1 MDTSGNVATGAWALL
16 SDIDNA
22 LDILA
27 DASAAYAE
35 TIATQPLIDRS
46 ADNSAQLAPPT
57 TRAVHAVTVLPVDTA
72 TTDGPTVFEYVR
84 SMENPHP
91 MDVQWAVI
99 TLLALNASFRERVAS
114 NSPRRAAAIVRETP
128 ARFERYLIGT
138 PTAAAMTPHE
148 AVCDFVSRVQFAYT
162 GITSQAADR

>member
-1 MDTSGNVATGAWALL
+1 MNAADNVTTGAWELL

-35 TIATQPLIDRS
+35 PIATQRLIDRS
-46 ADNSAQLAPPT
+46 ADEPAASASA
-57 TRAVHAVTVLPVDTA
+57 TRAAHAVTMLPVDTA
-72 TTDGPTVFEYVR
+72 ATDGPTVFEYVR
-84 SMENPHP
+84 SLENPHP

-114 NSPRRAAAIVRETP
+114 KSPRRAAAIVRETP

-148 AVCDFVSRVQFAYT
+148 AVCDFVCRVQFAYT
-162 GITSQAADR
+162 GITSQTVDE